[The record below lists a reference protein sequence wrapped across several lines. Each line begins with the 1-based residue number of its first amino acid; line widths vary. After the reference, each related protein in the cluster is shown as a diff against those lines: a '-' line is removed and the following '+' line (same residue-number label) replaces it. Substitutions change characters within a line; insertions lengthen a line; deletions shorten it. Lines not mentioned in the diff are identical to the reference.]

1 MRKKLHRLFWKL
13 IWKLRKRRFCRNV
26 GYRCPD
32 CIFHDFVFDGSIFRG
47 NRCRYPRRY

>member
-1 MRKKLHRLFWKL
+1 MRKKLRRLRWKL
-13 IWKLRKRRFCRNV
+13 IWRLRKRRFCRNI
-26 GYRCPD
+26 GYNCPD